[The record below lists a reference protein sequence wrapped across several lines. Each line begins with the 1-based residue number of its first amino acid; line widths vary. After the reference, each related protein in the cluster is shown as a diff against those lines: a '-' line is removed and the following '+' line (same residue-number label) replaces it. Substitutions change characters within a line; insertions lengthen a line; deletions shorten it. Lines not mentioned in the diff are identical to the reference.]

1 MLAQATPATT
11 HFLARDE
18 GRVAYDVTG
27 HGPLVILVPGI
38 GDLRQQYRFL
48 APQLA
53 AAGYTAV
60 TMDQRGMGE
69 SSTGWPDY
77 SAAASGS
84 DILSLIE
91 ELDAGP
97 AHLVGNSS
105 AAGSAVW
112 VAAEAPGRVA
122 SLTLIG
128 PFVRDIPPNPLQT
141 LLMWGMIN
149 VGLARPWG
157 AAVWG
162 TYYTSLYPTSKP
174 RDMDAYVQRL
184 RTNVKEAGRL
194 EAIQAMFRASKSDVE
209 ARLARV
215 QTRTL
220 VVMGSKDPDFA
231 GVYGGPAAEAR
242 LVADRLHG
250 NVLMVD
256 GAGHYPH
263 AEMPEQVAPAI
274 IDFLQ
279 LQLRRHCRS
288 QRAG

>member
-1 MLAQATPATT
+1 MTSP
-11 HFLARDE
+11 
-18 GRVAYDVTG
+18 VS
-27 HGPLVILVPGI
+27 GPLVILVPGI

-53 AAGYTAV
+53 AAGYTV
-60 TMDQRGMGE
+60 VSMDQRGMGE

-84 DILSLIE
+84 DILALID

-112 VAAEAPGRVA
+112 VAAEAPERVA

-128 PFVRDIPPNPLQT
+128 PFVRDIPPSSPLQP
-141 LLMWGMIN
+141 LMMWGMIN

-157 AAVWG
+157 VGVWG
-162 TYYTSLYPTSKP
+162 TYYTSLYPTAKP
-174 RDMDAYVQRL
+174 HDMDAYLQRL
-184 RTNVKEAGRL
+184 RTNVKEPGRL
-194 EAIQAMFRASKSDVE
+194 EAVRAMFRASKSDIE

-215 QTRTL
+215 QTPTL

-231 GVYGGPAAEAR
+231 GVVGGPAAEAR
-242 LVADRLHG
+242 LVADRLQG
-250 NVLMVD
+250 SVLMVE

-274 IDFLQ
+274 ADFLEQ
-279 LQLRRHCRS
+279 AR
-288 QRAG
+288 G